1 MSLAAV
7 MRFLGILDEK
17 DMYMKARGGVKNLHI
32 VGRGMLKQDLQEI
45 YNSDSYK
52 DAQKIAEQIVAK
64 QA

>member
-1 MSLAAV
+1 